1 VFQYSSG
8 AWNQNVLGQ
17 EVKSIE
23 TQQKLINV
31 DVSNLNP
38 RIYFV
43 NIRVGTEVYTHKI
56 IKN

>member
-1 VFQYSSG
+1 VVLG
-8 AWNQNVLGQ
+8 IKNVLGQ

-38 RIYFV
+38 GVYFV
-43 NIRVGTEVYTHKI
+43 NVRIGTEIYTQKV